1 MEEALA
7 AVVREVA
14 LAAAVMVG
22 VKVEAAKVEERAG
35 AVMVARLR
43 HCHRARQVAQ
53 VAAAAAAELRAAAAP
68 ATQVA
73 AVKLAGATGVDRK
86 MLRPPM
92 MSRRT
97 PSPPMMSRRTPSRL
111 SLHQEET
118 AAAAMKAWK
127 GWNSWEAW
135 VAWGA
140 VARPAPETSSG
151 QYQAEPQ
158 RRRRR
163 ARCCAGRRAVPCR
176 RMALE
181 ADSPR
186 SCGDT
191 SDSSRAEHR
200 NSRRSSTT
208 RLAYCERARVLISA
222 HRSAG

>member
-1 MEEALA
+1 MA

-14 LAAAVMVG
+14 TAAAVMVG

-68 ATQVA
+68 ATQAA

-86 MLRPPM
+86 MLRH
-92 MSRRT
+92 
-97 PSPPMMSRRTPSRL
+97 PMMSRRTPSRL

-181 ADSPR
+181 AHSPR

-191 SDSSRAEHR
+191 SDSSRAEHC

-208 RLAYCERARVLISA
+208 PLAYCERARVLISA
-222 HRSAG
+222 HRPAG